1 LVTSAVT
8 IYNQGEKMFSM
19 KEVERII
26 KDAFNEGHNYAY
38 YEQVIGTNNERKE
51 KTIKGI
57 IQRLT
62 H

>member
-1 LVTSAVT
+1 M
-8 IYNQGEKMFSM
+8 GEKMFSM
-19 KEVERII
+19 KEVERMI

-51 KTIKGI
+51 NTIKGI